1 MIYIIQAEMN
11 KKISCIIVDDEKV
24 ARDILERHLS
34 KLETVSIKASCKS
47 AIEAF
52 EAMNRFEIDLVF
64 LDINMPEISG
74 LSLARAIGKDTRI
87 IFTTA
92 YREYALDG
100 FDLQAVDYLL
110 KPISFE
116 RLMKAL
122 NKYIGET
129 NYPSELPESPSQKEQ
144 RHFFVRADRK
154 MVRINFDD
162 IQYVESIGDY
172 IRIHLESK
180 GVITRETIGNIQAR
194 LPKNEFIRVHRSF
207 LVAKDSIESYTS
219 EVIETKLK
227 EIPIS
232 RTYKEEVLKILENSV
247 EE

>member
-1 MIYIIQAEMN
+1 MN
-11 KKISCIIVDDEKV
+11 KTISCIVVDDEAV

-34 KLETVSIKASCKS
+34 KIDAVEVVASCKN
-47 AIEAF
+47 AVEAF
-52 EAMNRFEIDLVF
+52 GSLNRHKVDLVF

-74 LSLARAIGKDTRI
+74 LSFAKALTADTRV

-92 YREYALDG
+92 YREYAIDG

-116 RLMKAL
+116 RLLKSL
-122 NKYIGET
+122 NKYIGDT
-129 NYPSELPESPSQKEQ
+129 NFDSGDGPHTTYLDD

-162 IQYVESIGDY
+162 ITDVESIGDY
-172 IRIHLESK
+172 IRINMGEK
-180 GVITRETIGNIQAR
+180 AVVTRETIGNIQAR

-207 LVAKDSIESYTS
+207 LVAKVDITSYTH
-219 EVIETKLK
+219 EVIELETK

-232 RTYKEEVLKILENSV
+232 RTYREEVLKVLQKT
-247 EE
+247 